1 MEIKLVICFS
11 FVIPTINFQW
21 LKILLVTL
29 VFFIVEY
36 KFLKQFVKL
45 LMIKYTYLLIL
56 RCIVMYFD
64 VYLNIRDYTEN
75 WSREIFVIDSMLKT
89 NPWMYKCIYL
99 DVYFKFE
106 KDNNQSV
113 RATERKNTQSVR
125 SLYFWTAVYCC
136 LLGNCIDDLNLILK
150 WSCLI

>member
-1 MEIKLVICFS
+1 
-11 FVIPTINFQW
+11 
-21 LKILLVTL
+21 
-29 VFFIVEY
+29 
-36 KFLKQFVKL
+36 
-45 LMIKYTYLLIL
+45 MIKYTYLLIL

-125 SLYFWTAVYCC
+125 SLYF
-136 LLGNCIDDLNLILK
+136 
-150 WSCLI
+150 